1 MAKRQQINFPKQYKT
16 IMALMPAT
24 GRAAYKRA
32 MISAIIRSQERPP
45 ARTKK
50 GAQTSEDIES

>member
-1 MAKRQQINFPKQYKT
+1 MAKKQQINFPKQYKT
-16 IMALMPAT
+16 VMALMPAT
-24 GRAAYKRA
+24 GRAAYKNA

-50 GAQTSEDIES
+50 GANPEDVES

>member
-1 MAKRQQINFPKQYKT
+1 MAKKQQVNFPKHYKT
-16 IMALMPAT
+16 IMALMPAR
-24 GRAAYKRA
+24 GRADFKRA

-50 GAQTSEDIES
+50 VMQTTEDIES

>member
-1 MAKRQQINFPKQYKT
+1 MAKKQQINFPKQFKT
-16 IMALMPAT
+16 VMALMPAA
-24 GRAAYKRA
+24 GRADYKRA

-50 GAQTSEDIES
+50 VMQTTEDIES

>member
-1 MAKRQQINFPKQYKT
+1 MAKKQQINFPKQYKT
-16 IMALMPAT
+16 TMALMPAT
-24 GRAAYKRA
+24 GRAAYKSA

-50 GAQTSEDIES
+50 GANPEDVES